1 MKGKEVM
8 KNRERIV
15 WIVLVAV
22 LLVVTTASGINNWL
36 QAGNTEK
43 TYAHLR
49 LFNEVFNLLRT
60 EYYDETKVQPEKLI
74 PGAIGGMIGTLGDP
88 HTSYFSKED
97 FDELKTDTRGEFGG
111 LGIVIGLRD
120 EWITVIAP
128 IDDTPAFRA
137 GVLAGDRIVE
147 IDGEP
152 TKGFTTMDAVKRLR
166 GEVGTQVTIK
176 VQRRSKNQ
184 PVSFTITRGVIKL
197 ETVKSTVI
205 DDEIGYIRIS
215 QFSEPTAAAM
225 REHIAALKE
234 KGTRSMIVDLRN
246 NPGGLLNSAIEISDM
261 FLEKGI
267 IVSTKGR
274 DPSQNQE
281 FRAHSGA
288 EVAGI
293 PLIVMVNEGSASG
306 SEIFAGAIKDNKRGL
321 LVGGKTFGKGSVQTV
336 RELPEGAGI
345 RITTALYYTPSGVSI
360 HEQGIM
366 PDEEVK
372 AIEITPEEL
381 EAIEKLEGGDLLQIF
396 VKDHGTYTE
405 ADLDAFI
412 GKLAKNDMAIR
423 PIIIRRLIKNEREK
437 LQIPDLIDLDYD
449 LQLNHAVN
457 MLKSDGTIRK
467 PKAS

>member
-1 MKGKEVM
+1 M

-15 WIVLVAV
+15 WMVVVAV

-43 TYAHLR
+43 TYANLR
-49 LFNEVFNLLRT
+49 LFNEVFNLIRT
-60 EYYDETKVQPEKLI
+60 EYYDEAKVQPEQLI
-74 PGAIGGMIGTLGDP
+74 PGAIDGMIGTLGDP
-88 HTSYFSKED
+88 HTSYFSKEH

-120 EWITVIAP
+120 KWITVISP

-152 TKGFTTMDAVKRLR
+152 TEGFTTMDAVKLLR
-166 GEVGTQVTIK
+166 GEVGTQVTIT
-176 VQRRSKNQ
+176 VQRRSKTK
-184 PVSFTITRGVIKL
+184 PITFTITRGVIKL

-205 DDEIGYIRIS
+205 DEEIGYIRIS
-215 QFSEPTAAAM
+215 QFSEPTAEAM
-225 REHIAALKE
+225 REHISALKK
-234 KGTRSMIVDLRN
+234 KGARSMIVDLRN
-246 NPGGLLNSAIEISDM
+246 NPGGLLGSAIEISDM
-261 FLEKGI
+261 FLDKGI

-281 FRAHSGA
+281 FKAHGGA
-288 EVAGI
+288 EVSDI

-372 AIEITPEEL
+372 AVEITPEEL
-381 EAIEKLEGGDLLQIF
+381 EAMEKLEDLEMVQTF

-405 ADLDAFI
+405 SDLDAFI
-412 GKLAKNDMAIR
+412 GELAKNEMEIR
-423 PIIIRRLIKNEREK
+423 PIIIRRLIKNEQEK

-457 MLKSDGTIRK
+457 MLKSSDAIGK
-467 PKAS
+467 SKAS